1 MTQQDTKAP
10 VAAAAPAEG
19 GGIGPHLRLMRR
31 AHGLRL
37 KELADR
43 AACSEGLLS
52 RIENNKIEPSLR
64 VLHRICAA
72 LDMKVADLLH
82 WSERPEGVVVRAQD
96 RVPVHLRD
104 ASGAGAQIERLSQT
118 GRLMMA
124 YLNRLAPG
132 ASTGDGIAHP
142 GEEFGYVLRGRL
154 ELVIDGVVHPLEAG
168 DSFSFP
174 SDSAHTY
181 RNPFEADAEFLIVN
195 APPSF

>member
-1 MTQQDTKAP
+1 MTQAGQKPEAEKDA
-10 VAAAAPAEG
+10 VAG

-43 AACSEGLLS
+43 AGCSEGLLS
-52 RIENNKIEPSLR
+52 RIENNKVEPSLR
-64 VLHRICAA
+64 MLQRICAA
-72 LDMKVADLLH
+72 LNLKVADLLH
-82 WSERPEGVVVRAQD
+82 WSERPEGVVARAAD
-96 RVPVHLRD
+96 RRPVQLRD
-104 ASGAGAQIERLSQT
+104 PSGAGAEIERLSQS

-124 YLNRLAPG
+124 YLNRLACG
-132 ASTGDGIAHP
+132 ASTGEGIAHP

-174 SDSAHTY
+174 SDLSHTY
-181 RNPFEADAEFLIVN
+181 RNPFAVEAEFLIVN